1 MNFTHVAAT
10 PPGLTVKVDVRL
22 EKIDGRRLE
31 FFLTAHDGIDTI
43 AVGTHTRIVIDA
55 ARFTARVAEKARDVM
70 P

>member
-1 MNFTHVAAT
+1 
-10 PPGLTVKVDVRL
+10 VKVDVRL

-43 AVGTHTRIVIDA
+43 AEGTHTRIVIDA
-55 ARFTARVAEKARDVM
+55 ARFTARVAEKARDVR